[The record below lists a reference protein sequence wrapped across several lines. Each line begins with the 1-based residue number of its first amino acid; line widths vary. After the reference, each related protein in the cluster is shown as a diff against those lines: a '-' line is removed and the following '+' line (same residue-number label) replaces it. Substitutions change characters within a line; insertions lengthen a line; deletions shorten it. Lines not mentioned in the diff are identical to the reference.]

1 MWETETF
8 NDSASCQSYDQ
19 CHMDNSVAVGEVCMG
34 EGCIWYMDTN
44 TCFCNKIADPF
55 SPTNGC
61 DACKYETPS
70 PTFYGECNCTSELG
84 ASVFGIE
91 DSNGVC
97 QCDVDFL
104 EGNNCEGG
112 FGSGVFDSGIVPFVI
127 DTCHW
132 DPYLDLWRQISCID
146 HHNISVEWFSDDA
159 CSQLLNGLDVQN
171 DTCYYIDGTPISEE
185 PTANPTISP
194 VETDPPTPGPT
205 MTASP
210 TLSPIVISNQLCD
223 FDSLLLQLNDT
234 FYQIG
239 DTQWIDDCL
248 QLLDARTHQL
258 SIVCGCVGKFQH
270 SMANQYL
277 NCVLEQ
283 PWHGLTV
290 WNMCQSSIYS
300 QSCGSQCTGWL
311 RRRQSQQ
318 EISHNRRRAVA
329 NSTFKLIWSE
339 AVCQIEPT
347 FEPSSLPTSS
357 PTDDPA
363 YDPTNEPTDYPSTS
377 PTDDPTNEPTDSPTN
392 NPTDFPTAEPTDFPT
407 AYPTSN
413 PTVAP
418 TSEPT
423 DVPTCI
429 KYETWTDI
437 TANETCPNGSWGNT
451 DRGYGSMVACDSNLQ
466 AKLEE
471 SAANR
476 LFHLCSSYCIYDYHS
491 LLAQQQA
498 AYIWKSSQQ
507 CYLAVDRWTCF
518 SGHAYQ
524 IFVGLQDYAAAI
536 CQNSTSS

>member
-1 MWETETF
+1 M
-8 NDSASCQSYDQ
+8 
-19 CHMDNSVAVGEVCMG
+19 
-34 EGCIWYMDTN
+34 
-44 TCFCNKIADPF
+44 
-55 SPTNGC
+55 
-61 DACKYETPS
+61 
-70 PTFYGECNCTSELG
+70 
-84 ASVFGIE
+84 
-91 DSNGVC
+91 
-97 QCDVDFL
+97 
-104 EGNNCEGG
+104 
-112 FGSGVFDSGIVPFVI
+112 
-127 DTCHW
+127 
-132 DPYLDLWRQISCID
+132 
-146 HHNISVEWFSDDA
+146 
-159 CSQLLNGLDVQN
+159 
-171 DTCYYIDGTPISEE
+171 
-185 PTANPTISP
+185 
-194 VETDPPTPGPT
+194 TD
-205 MTASP
+205 SP
-210 TLSPIVISNQLCD
+210 TLSPIVINNQLCD

-248 QLLDARTHQL
+248 QLLDTRTHQL

-290 WNMCQSSIYS
+290 WNMCQSSIYSQSCGSQCTGWLISEEPTANPTISQVETDPPTPGPTMTDSPTLSPIVINNQLCDFDSLLLQLNDTFYQIGDTQWIDDCLQLLDTRTHQLSIVCGCVGKFQHSMANQYLNCVLEQPWHGLTVWNTCQSSIYS

-423 DVPTCI
+423 DAPTCI
-429 KYETWTDI
+429 KYETWTNI
-437 TANETCPNGSWGNT
+437 TANDICPNGSWGNT
-451 DRGYGSMVACDSNLQ
+451 DKGYGSMVACDSNLQ